1 MCWEQNPPSPE
12 KMYILILNTRNSC
25 SERLSNLQKI
35 IQMTYQLGSARL
47 CCDNKQPLY
56 LSDLKHKGL
65 FLLVSCI
72 HTESAEGP
80 CLSSIGI
87 QAADQQLS
95 QILLYQYNRHL

>member
-1 MCWEQNPPSPE
+1 MRNITVARTESLLLADE
-12 KMYILILNTRNSC
+12 YILSL
-25 SERLSNLQKI
+25 
-35 IQMTYQLGSARL
+35 Y
-47 CCDNKQPLY
+47 KQPLY